1 MGVFVVRRLSLGRY
15 PLPLVAGFIVAIPLS
30 MLAQGSA
37 ASTGG
42 AATAASTDVKVP
54 TFDVVS
60 IKPNKSASGMVRTM
74 FKPDGYAATN
84 VSLNMLI
91 QAAYGIKEDQIAGSP
106 SWADSVRYDI
116 DAKVAGSD
124 VPDLQKMKNEDRG
137 VLLQPL
143 LAERFKLA
151 VHRETKVLPI
161 YELVVAKNGPKLKE
175 ATPAD
180 SSSDGIKS
188 PNGVPRAGMMMMRP
202 GQLTGQGIP
211 MTSLANQ
218 LSRQLHRTVIDKTGL
233 TRKYDVTLQ
242 WTDDHSDSM
251 FKGPDGSPQ
260 RADPAPDASGP
271 SLFTAIQEQLGLKL
285 QSTKGPVETI
295 VIDHVEMPSEN

>member
-1 MGVFVVRRLSLGRY
+1 MGVLVVRRLNLGRG
-15 PLPLVAGFIVAIPLS
+15 PLLLMARLIVAVPLS

-37 ASTGG
+37 TSTGG
-42 AATAASTDVKVP
+42 TVPTATTDVKVP

-60 IKPNKSASGMVRTM
+60 IKPNKSASGMVKTM

-91 QAAYGIKEDQIAGSP
+91 QAAYGVKEDQISGAP
-106 SWADSVRYDI
+106 SWADSARYDI
-116 DAKVAGSD
+116 DAKVAGPD

-151 VHRETKVLPI
+151 IHHETKVLPI

-175 ATPAD
+175 ATPGD
-180 SSSDGIKS
+180 TGGDGIKG
-188 PNGVPRAGMMMMRP
+188 PYGVPRAGMMMMRP

-218 LSRQLHRTVIDKTGL
+218 LSRPLHRTVIDKTGL
-233 TRKYDVTLQ
+233 TGKYDLTLQ
-242 WTDDHSDSM
+242 WTDDHSDLL

-260 RADPAPDASGP
+260 RADPVPDASGP
-271 SLFTAIQEQLGLKL
+271 SLFTALQEQLGLKL

>member
-1 MGVFVVRRLSLGRY
+1 MTVLVVHRLNLDRGSL
-15 PLPLVAGFIVAIPLS
+15 LLMAGLIFAMPLS
-30 MLAQGSA
+30 MLGQGSA

-42 AATAASTDVKVP
+42 TAPAAYTDVMVP
-54 TFDVVS
+54 AFEVVS

-91 QAAYGIKEDQIAGSP
+91 QAAYGIKEDQISGAP
-106 SWADSVRYDI
+106 SWADSARYDI
-116 DAKVAGSD
+116 DAKVAGPD

-143 LAERFKLA
+143 LSERFKLA
-151 VHRETKVLPI
+151 IHRETKVLPI

-175 ATPAD
+175 ATPGD
-180 SSSDGIKS
+180 TSSDGIKGAY
-188 PNGVPRAGMMMMRP
+188 GVPRAGMMMRP

-211 MTSLANQ
+211 MTFLANQ

-233 TRKYDVTLQ
+233 TGKYDLTLQ

-251 FKGPDGSPQ
+251 FKGADGSPQ
-260 RADPAPDASGP
+260 KADPAPDASGP
-271 SLFTAIQEQLGLKL
+271 SLFTALQEQLGLKL